1 MNDWQKRMTS
11 PSLFRELFAEAGKIP
26 KDSLD
31 GWFDRKTATFGGRDV
46 LDTVRDLVGH
56 AAKFDREGVAG
67 TVRVQP
73 AGRIWADQSCSLRLA
88 VPKRWIL

>member
-1 MNDWQKRMTS
+1 M
-11 PSLFRELFAEAGKIP
+11 GGGI
-26 KDSLD
+26 DS
-31 GWFDRKTATFGGRDV
+31 
-46 LDTVRDLVGH
+46 GH